1 MNALAAQNMGGP
13 GIRIGDRMS
22 VMLAVHILDDDTAV
36 ANSLRV
42 LLEAAGFATQTHT
55 SSTAFLA
62 ASPELSGCV
71 LTDVRTPGMDGLGLQ
86 RQLNES
92 GIPVVVMS
100 GQADIPMAVCAMKA
114 GAVDFLE
121 KPLVDVRVI
130 DAVQR
135 ALDISR
141 HQHEARATQAQARLR
156 LSSLTPR
163 EREVLN
169 ILIVG
174 KPNKAIA
181 NELHTSPR
189 TIEVHR
195 ARILRKLG
203 VDSLPGL
210 VRLTLAAQNARVQPP

>member
-1 MNALAAQNMGGP
+1 MGGL

-22 VMLAVHILDDDTAV
+22 VRLAVHILDDDMAV
-36 ANSLRV
+36 ADSLRV

-62 ASPELSGCV
+62 ASPGLSGCV
-71 LTDVRTPGMDGLGLQ
+71 LADVRMPGMDGLELP

-92 GIPVVVMS
+92 GIPLPVVVMS
-100 GQADIPMAVCAMKA
+100 GQGDIPMAVCAMKA

-121 KPLVDVRVI
+121 KPLAEVRLI

-169 ILIVG
+169 ILVVG

-210 VRLTLAAQNARVQPP
+210 VRLTLAAQNARVQPC